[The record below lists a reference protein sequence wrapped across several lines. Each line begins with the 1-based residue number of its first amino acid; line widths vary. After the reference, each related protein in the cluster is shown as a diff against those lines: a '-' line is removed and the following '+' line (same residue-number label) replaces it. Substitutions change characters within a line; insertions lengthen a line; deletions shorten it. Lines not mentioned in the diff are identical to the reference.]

1 MEKML
6 LTGASGFLGR
16 NFMECLDKSKYEV
29 FAVGRNCPQY
39 LDKEH
44 FFTHD
49 LKDYE
54 RVLGYIREV
63 CPDILVLL
71 AWDVS
76 TQSYWE
82 SFENCLWADVCIR
95 MAQMFLDCGGRQ
107 ILFAGTSASYDY
119 GRGWLKE
126 QPGYEQ
132 PSSLYGI
139 SKRYASQ
146 ALQKLAK
153 RHDAVY
159 CEARLFAIYGK
170 YEKMARLV
178 PLTAWRLSHNEK
190 IINECGE
197 LLRDYIYIED
207 AVRAIHL
214 LIREKASGVYNVSS
228 GRPVSIGQIIMQIA
242 GELDRR
248 ELIEFQNNDE
258 EEEYPLIVGDNA
270 KLRGLGF
277 VCVHSLE
284 SGIAHALEWMKKE
297 GKL

>member
-1 MEKML
+1 MKKML

-16 NFMECLDKSKYEV
+16 NFLECLDKSKYEV
-29 FAVGRNCPQY
+29 FAVGRSCPQY

-44 FFTHD
+44 YFKYN
-49 LKDYE
+49 LKDFE
-54 RVLGYIREV
+54 GALQYIRKT
-63 CPDILVLL
+63 CPDILVLF

-82 SFENCLWADVCIR
+82 SYENCVWADICIR
-95 MAQMFLDCGGRQ
+95 MAQVFLDNGGLQ

-119 GRGWLKE
+119 GKGFLRE
-126 QPGYEQ
+126 QPDYEH

-139 SKRYASQ
+139 SKLYTSQ

-153 RHDAVY
+153 MHDAVY

-190 IINECGE
+190 IVNECGE

-214 LIREKASGVYNVSS
+214 LIETKASGVYNIST
-228 GRPVSIGQIIMQIA
+228 GKPVSIGQIIKRIA
-242 GELDRR
+242 KELDRR
-248 ELIEFQNNDE
+248 ELIEFHNNDKAK
-258 EEEYPLIVGDNA
+258 EYPLIVGDNA

-277 VCVHSLE
+277 VCAYSLE
-284 SGIAHALEWMKKE
+284 SGIAQALEWMKKE